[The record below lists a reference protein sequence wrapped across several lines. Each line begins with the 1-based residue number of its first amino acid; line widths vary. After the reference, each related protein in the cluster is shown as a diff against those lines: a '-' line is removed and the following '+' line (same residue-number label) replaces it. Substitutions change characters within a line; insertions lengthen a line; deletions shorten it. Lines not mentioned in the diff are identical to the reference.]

1 MTSTSS
7 MAAGRVEGRLMCRQ
21 TRPDLPRFPRFGGA
35 GRARHNGGVTRSTR
49 ALAMGCATALALAAL
64 PALAM
69 AHGDEPP
76 EPRLPG
82 VLLAWSLDPLPLIG
96 VALAAAGYLWATRR
110 LARSGT
116 RKPHPRWR
124 TLSFLAGLAAIVVA
138 LSSPI
143 EAYEG
148 VLFSVHMVQHMLLE
162 LVAAPL
168 LLLGA
173 PVTLALRIASPSVRG
188 RMLAILHGR
197 VVALIS
203 FPLVG
208 WLVFAG
214 VNWGWHFSTLYD
226 QALENAALH
235 YVQHA
240 SFLAASLLFWW
251 PVIGADPS
259 RWRLPYPVR
268 LFYLFLAMPQNSFLG
283 VALMSAGT
291 ILYPHYLSN
300 LRTWGPTAL
309 ADQSAGGILMWVGGD
324 LVFLTAMG
332 AVVAAWVRHED
343 RRTARLDARLDA
355 DRHASE
361 SRSPS

>member
-1 MTSTSS
+1 
-7 MAAGRVEGRLMCRQ
+7 
-21 TRPDLPRFPRFGGA
+21 
-35 GRARHNGGVTRSTR
+35 VTRR
-49 ALAMGCATALALAAL
+49 LALALATAAVGASVPGSAL
-64 PALAM
+64 
-69 AHGDEPP
+69 AHGDAAP
-76 EPRLPG
+76 EPIFPS
-82 VLLAWSLDPLPLIG
+82 VLLAWSLDPVPLLG
-96 VALAAAGYLWATRR
+96 VAIAAAAYVWATRR
-110 LARSGT
+110 VVATGRT
-116 RKPHPRWR
+116 PHPRWR
-124 TLSFLAGLAAIVVA
+124 VASFLAGLAAIVVA

-173 PVTLALRIASPSVRG
+173 PVTLALRVVSPPVRRSLLG
-188 RMLAILHGR
+188 ILHSR
-197 VVALIS
+197 VVALVT

-208 WLVFAG
+208 WLLFAA

-235 YVQHA
+235 YFQHA
-240 SFLAASLLFWW
+240 TFLGAALLFWW
-251 PVIGADPS
+251 PVVGADPG

-283 VALMSAGT
+283 VALMGASSV
-291 ILYPHYLSN
+291 LYPHYLSN

-309 ADQSAGGILMWVGGD
+309 ADQSVGGILMWVGGD
-324 LVFLTAMG
+324 IVFLIGMG

-355 DRHASE
+355 EQRAAP
-361 SRSPS
+361 PSS